1 MLSNFPAALAL
12 VLKSEGGFVN
22 HKFDP
27 GGVTNLGVTRNVW
40 KDWVKHDVD
49 EDEMRSL
56 TPELVAPLYK
66 ARYWD
71 ACKCDD
77 LMLGVDYVV
86 FDSAVNMGPFRA
98 SKLLQT
104 ALGVTA
110 DGVIGRATIAAAT
123 AADPAELLENFNQ
136 GKEEFYK
143 SLATFSTFGKG
154 WLNRIAHVQDAAEQM
169 MALST

>member
-12 VLKSEGGFVN
+12 VLQSEGGFVN

-27 GGVTNLGVTRNVW
+27 GGMTNLGVTRNVW
-40 KDWVKHDVD
+40 RDWVKRDVD
-49 EDEMRSL
+49 EAEMRSL
-56 TPELVAPLYK
+56 TPELVTPLYK

-77 LMLGVDYVV
+77 LPRGVDYAV
-86 FDSAVNMGPFRA
+86 FDSAVNMGSGRA
-98 SKLLQT
+98 AKLLQA

-110 DGVIGRATIAAAT
+110 DGAIGRATIAAAT
-123 AADPAELLENFNQ
+123 AADPVELLEAFSL

-143 SLATFSTFGKG
+143 SLPTFATFGKG
-154 WLNRIAHVQDAAEQM
+154 WLNRVAHVQDAAEQM
-169 MALST
+169 MG

>member
-1 MLSNFPAALAL
+1 MLSNFPASLAL
-12 VLKSEGGFVN
+12 VLQSEGGFVN

-40 KDWVKHDVD
+40 KEWVKRDVD
-49 EDEMRSL
+49 EAEMRSL
-56 TPELVAPLYK
+56 TPELVTPLYK
-66 ARYWD
+66 ERYWD
-71 ACKCDD
+71 ACRCSD
-77 LMLGVDYVV
+77 LPRGVDYCV
-86 FDSAVNMGPFRA
+86 FDAAVNMGPFRA
-98 SKLLQT
+98 AKLLQT

-123 AADPAELLENFNQ
+123 AADPTELLESFSQ

-143 SLATFSTFGKG
+143 SLTTFATFGKG

-169 MALST
+169 IGA